1 MENKSNSLNR
11 IKRHQREKVLRFSIR
26 KYSFGAASVAVAAL
40 MFLGARVASADTVSG
55 SSSQSTAGVV
65 QPNDK
70 GDSPVGIKEPTENK
84 SEVVNKSLENKETAI
99 VENSSNTVD
108 KSQLRKVVEELNALL
123 STKLNLDD
131 SVLSSVKERVKK
143 AQVLL
148 DKADAVQKDI
158 NELKELLSTDL
169 ATLSTTVKESS
180 DVKESSEVRE
190 SNTGTE
196 AEKPVSESSSEVRA
210 SEESQTVSAKKDAL
224 KVSVDQLQA
233 AILEVPEHDTT
244 KEVLE
249 KANELLGLAQ
259 GVLQNTTV
267 SLTDV
272 EQMNKL
278 VKRMF
283 TSVKNA
289 TTRLSSGARDPRNGQ
304 RMAQGT
310 GFRADSGRVEGA
322 LNNVKEY
329 ISEPA
334 GQGSTVEG
342 NRTRTIE
349 KVFMTA
355 KYSTEGNQK
364 FITYDVFFHNDGKA
378 LGGDFV
384 GDAFWF
390 YPPRDLLYNVGSNYP
405 VGVVSDAYYERYQ
418 KKPGTTGRL
427 SDNPDHFTQVG
438 PRYMVS
444 LSAGKVQDDGSQRLW
459 GSAGGLFQFDGGPS
473 GRNRSQVQQML
484 KQLQNNPELNS
495 IIRLGNNP
503 NGSLPGPSYSHLL
516 TISKHQHFA
525 YKYHVKMRL
534 RDDVT
539 DAQAQ
544 RAGAMAVSAKAGGGT
559 TAYEAY
565 VYAATGTRLVSKP
578 DAQLNPIQG
587 LTVTKTVG
595 DTLGDPDDPANSGY
609 VRHKESKPFPASM
622 KWSWQNGVKPAS
634 TATTAGVFKYKVIA
648 RYQDGTSSEDKGSG
662 SDGTVTLNVKP
673 KTPVIDQNSVNEK
686 AGKKGQKVVVNV
698 QNGVPDN
705 STVTLYSGNKV
716 IGTGTTS
723 GQKATINVPGVL
735 PSTEIKAKTT
745 VKDTTVDSEFSAPVI
760 PTPERD
766 TQPPTVKMT
775 NPTNNREFV
784 LGSSENNSPEVEV
797 FRGATLDIPLKMHD
811 NNANGKINIK
821 HISGLPRGVNLNH
834 GNTLTTNSGS
844 ETKPA
849 TATISGR
856 VATDAHLGTNVVTL
870 KASDDATGNVDKGN
884 QSTLKFKV
892 KTYDLAFEDR
902 GTPVNDN
909 TRSDVL
915 GLKQRS
921 ADPNHY
927 LTTTDGT
934 NKGDGYFG
942 ADMKFRYLNGNEI
955 SEHVS
960 FDKIGKYDV
969 KARAYFPNS
978 KTSTKGL
985 PTNPTTGLTGDTAS
999 VAGRGFLEK
1008 TIEFNVKPNTPTL
1021 AQEQFYGTAGSRPS
1035 VTVGNLPTSDQLQ
1048 NGSNVTVELYQGT
1061 TKVASKTVTDRNST
1075 TTLFAGDF
1083 TANLREGQPVHA
1095 VVKVSGGQNATAYS
1109 VTSDNSADR
1118 NVTGRSVFA
1127 QPANKIVQIKKGNLS
1142 EEEKTAIKNAIFEA
1156 NKNGILRGKTVN
1168 DITITDAGVIRAVD
1182 KDNKVAELEVNPT
1195 TGVVTR
1201 YAHIRD
1207 DYNLTFK
1214 NNGILANRPTDKGF
1228 EWSQDGKSLIYKFDA
1243 TKGTPLPINDI
1254 LNTITANPKNP
1265 DASRQPSLTVVNG
1278 TDKVAGERKENGYK
1292 HEGGFFYHNNKPVN
1306 VLDIVRDN
1314 FAGGGTVDN
1323 SANKLVETNRS
1334 DVNDRNI
1341 VGTNL
1346 EKGTTTI
1353 PVSNGAGTVTINTP
1367 VVKAKDGSSLI
1378 VKRKLYL
1385 MPKWTDAA
1393 LLAERNTTLENNT
1406 NVINL
1411 YFVPVDPI
1419 KPEVARSNSNNL
1431 ATSSNQ
1437 ATRLAEN
1444 TSFTSLVKVTD
1455 NYDKDDATNATTNT
1469 VRSKLNMWVKTGNT
1483 KTLIVEN
1490 GVEKTDVITRLKKEV
1505 TPATYEVFA
1514 KTTDASGNKSHED
1527 NSDGASLGFFKV
1539 GYNLVAR
1546 QTINVV
1552 RGETLTQAE
1561 LNKLVQVR
1569 EGNTLQDLPQG
1580 ATVTAVLETASIRS
1594 GKEETKTVE
1603 ATVNFGENRTQ
1614 KINLTYKV
1622 LNTFPIART
1631 LYDFKNPDTARSGGS
1646 SVYYHNGGTIPD
1658 GMTWIYKAS
1667 DNVAQPGDKFT
1678 EALAKDPVGTTN
1690 YKFGGKYDYS
1700 RNTNRPTT
1708 TGNLEYTE
1716 TVTHKVFDVEA
1727 NRIRVTVSKGATL
1740 TEQNAKDAVAKVAGS
1755 EDLPTGTTYEWVNAQ
1770 GNKQTLI
1777 ANTPGV
1783 QNYRVKVTLPMSQ
1796 TGQNQPDATQKR
1808 PSKIIDVKVN
1818 VKPEA
1823 PTYDT
1828 TIKPKGSIGVP
1839 TVASTDRELTGT
1851 GRPGAKI
1858 KVTVP
1863 GVPINEV
1870 TVGNNGKWRVSLP
1883 KGLNSNQLNQTQL
1896 VPRDQVT
1903 VTQIVDG
1910 IESDATNVAVSL
1922 GETTIQPS
1930 EERGNSLFA
1939 GAKNIVVK
1947 APHDA
1952 GMVYVSYTDKATGA
1966 AREIGL
1972 KRENINSTWVSNKP
1986 TLGEV
1991 KNTTKDAFTNTI
2003 TIEMKESIAEG
2014 TAKAIANISE
2024 RNYSSAVD
2032 WKTIQVT
2039 NQAPTVTSAVAGNE
2053 KVLEFGENIDLKTLV
2068 TKADYEDDKDATRGT
2083 KVRTEIVSVNGQ
2095 NDVKDINSRK
2105 PGTYI
2110 VKYKAI
2116 DSQGKESGEIQ
2127 LTVKVREDKPTPPTA
2142 TAPSDGTVTVTPTG
2156 DADKVTVNYTDEKE
2170 QNKTVTVV
2178 KDKNGTWS
2186 SSDKPVGVTV
2196 DSSTGQLLIPA
2207 EGVKDKSQV
2216 TATATKGDSH
2226 PSEPTTVTA
2235 QAKDFTPVKPDE
2247 KVVVQDKSHLT
2258 PEEKKQVEDKVK
2270 AKNPG
2275 KTVTVGEDGT
2285 ATVTD
2290 PSTKI
2295 SHPIAGK
2302 DLVIEDFTPVKP
2314 DEKVV
2319 VQDKSHLTPEEKKQ
2333 VEDKVKAKN
2342 PGKTVTVGDDGT
2354 ATVTDLE
2361 IGISHDIVGEEMTL
2375 IAPPTVELP
2384 EFKGG
2389 VNGELPD
2396 PITLPELTIEVRWID
2411 EDGNVLKPSVKTGN
2425 EKDVEHGS
2433 IPGYEFVRT
2442 VIDENE
2448 PVITHIFR
2456 KVSGSTNPNTIPVTP
2471 VTPDTNRGS
2480 GQDAPAPTTPVP
2492 DAVTPNADQVDTKTT
2507 VDNGAKSNGSQNV
2520 LPNTGT
2526 ESNATL
2532 ASLGLLGML
2541 GGLGLALAKKKE
2553 D

>member
-40 MFLGARVASADTVSG
+40 MFLGARVVSADTVSG
-55 SSSQSTAGVV
+55 SNSQSTAGVV

-70 GDSPVGIKEPTENK
+70 GNSPVGIKEPTENK
-84 SEVVNKSLENKETAI
+84 SEVVNSSLENKETAL

-108 KSQLRKVVEELNALL
+108 KSQLRTVVEELNSLL

-131 SVLSSVKERVKK
+131 SVLSSVKERVQR
-143 AQVLL
+143 AQALL

-158 NELKELLSTDL
+158 NELKELLSADL
-169 ATLSTTVKESS
+169 ATLSNA
-180 DVKESSEVRE
+180 VKESSEVRE

-196 AEKPVSESSSEVRA
+196 AEKPASQPSSEVRA
-210 SEESQTVSAKKDAL
+210 SEENQTVSAKKDAL
-224 KVSVDQLQA
+224 KVSVDQLKA
-233 AILEVPEHDTT
+233 AISEVPEHDTT
-244 KEVLE
+244 KKVLE

-259 GVLQNTTV
+259 GVLENTTV
-267 SLTDV
+267 SLNEV
-272 EQMNKL
+272 EEMNKL

-283 TSVKNA
+283 ISVKNA
-289 TTRLSSGARDPRNGQ
+289 TTRLSSGSHDPRNGK
-304 RMAQGT
+304 RIAEGT

-484 KQLQNNPELNS
+484 KQLQNNSELNS

-578 DAQLNPIQG
+578 ATPSIPTNLTGKAGTRTQIEVDAEAGVSVVVYDRGGQELGQGKANASGKAFITPSKDIPSGKVTARAIDKAGNVSDPSNPQVATAPVPNPI
-587 LTVTKTVG
+587 TVSPFTHG
-595 DTLGDPDDPANSGY
+595 DTSVTLRPNGKTDIVYASIQGKAIKFEKQANNQYKQITNDAKITFTPKGDGSITITLPAGKQFKAGDRVVTRAENSDITSNTGT
-609 VRHKESKPFPASM
+609 R
-622 KWSWQNGVKPAS
+622 AS
-634 TATTAGVFKYKVIA
+634 TEAEVYGQLKRSDKVPVKDPSNLSPTDKERVKAAVLKANPGIEVADLTIA
-648 RYQDGTSSEDKGSG
+648 KNGDVTYNHRGEGS
-662 SDGTVTLNVKP
+662 NVKREIQLKDNVNRDNVAP
-673 KTPVIDQNSVNEK
+673 GKPTIETPLLGK
-686 AGKKGQKVVVNV
+686 AGTRTPITVQTEAGAKVELFDSKNRKIGEKVADKQGRVTIEPTANLVAGNV
-698 QNGVPDN
+698 
-705 STVTLYSGNKV
+705 TA
-716 IGTGTTS
+716 
-723 GQKATINVPGVL
+723 KATDEAGNISQ
-735 PSTEIKAKTT
+735 PSDPKQVTYPLTN
-745 VKDTTVDSEFSAPVI
+745 
-760 PTPERD
+760 
-766 TQPPTVKMT
+766 QP
-775 NPTNNREFV
+775 
-784 LGSSENNSPEVEV
+784 
-797 FRGATLDIPLKMHD
+797 I
-811 NNANGKINIK
+811 INIK
-821 HISGLPRGVNLNH
+821 
-834 GNTLTTNSGS
+834 
-844 ETKPA
+844 
-849 TATISGR
+849 
-856 VATDAHLGTNVVTL
+856 
-870 KASDDATGNVDKGN
+870 
-884 QSTLKFKV
+884 Q
-892 KTYDLAFEDR
+892 
-902 GTPVNDN
+902 
-909 TRSDVL
+909 
-915 GLKQRS
+915 
-921 ADPNHY
+921 
-927 LTTTDGT
+927 
-934 NKGDGYFG
+934 
-942 ADMKFRYLNGNEI
+942 
-955 SEHVS
+955 
-960 FDKIGKYDV
+960 
-969 KARAYFPNS
+969 
-978 KTSTKGL
+978 
-985 PTNPTTGLTGDTAS
+985 
-999 VAGRGFLEK
+999 
-1008 TIEFNVKPNTPTL
+1008 
-1021 AQEQFYGTAGSRPS
+1021 
-1035 VTVGNLPTSDQLQ
+1035 
-1048 NGSNVTVELYQGT
+1048 
-1061 TKVASKTVTDRNST
+1061 
-1075 TTLFAGDF
+1075 
-1083 TANLREGQPVHA
+1083 
-1095 VVKVSGGQNATAYS
+1095 
-1109 VTSDNSADR
+1109 
-1118 NVTGRSVFA
+1118 
-1127 QPANKIVQIKKGNLS
+1127 
-1142 EEEKTAIKNAIFEA
+1142 
-1156 NKNGILRGKTVN
+1156 
-1168 DITITDAGVIRAVD
+1168 
-1182 KDNKVAELEVNPT
+1182 
-1195 TGVVTR
+1195 
-1201 YAHIRD
+1201 
-1207 DYNLTFK
+1207 
-1214 NNGILANRPTDKGF
+1214 
-1228 EWSQDGKSLIYKFDA
+1228 
-1243 TKGTPLPINDI
+1243 
-1254 LNTITANPKNP
+1254 
-1265 DASRQPSLTVVNG
+1265 
-1278 TDKVAGERKENGYK
+1278 GERLTPEEIKQT
-1292 HEGGFFYHNNKPVN
+1292 
-1306 VLDIVRDN
+1306 VL
-1314 FAGGGTVDN
+1314 
-1323 SANKLVETNRS
+1323 LQ
-1334 DVNDRNI
+1334 
-1341 VGTNL
+1341 
-1346 EKGTTTI
+1346 
-1353 PVSNGAGTVTINTP
+1353 NGAGTTNLPSNVQVTGNF
-1367 VVKAKDGSSLI
+1367 D
-1378 VKRKLYL
+1378 
-1385 MPKWTDAA
+1385 
-1393 LLAERNTTLENNT
+1393 
-1406 NVINL
+1406 
-1411 YFVPVDPI
+1411 
-1419 KPEVARSNSNNL
+1419 
-1431 ATSSNQ
+1431 TSS
-1437 ATRLAEN
+1437 AG
-1444 TSFTSLVKVTD
+1444 
-1455 NYDKDDATNATTNT
+1455 DK
-1469 VRSKLNMWVKTGNT
+1469 
-1483 KTLIVEN
+1483 
-1490 GVEKTDVITRLKKEV
+1490 
-1505 TPATYEVFA
+1505 
-1514 KTTDASGNKSHED
+1514 KTT
-1527 NSDGASLGFFKV
+1527 V
-1539 GYNLVAR
+1539 
-1546 QTINVV
+1546 
-1552 RGETLTQAE
+1552 
-1561 LNKLVQVR
+1561 
-1569 EGNTLQDLPQG
+1569 
-1580 ATVTAVLETASIRS
+1580 TVTFPDAPAQQ
-1594 GKEETKTVE
+1594 VE
-1603 ATVNFGENRTQ
+1603 V
-1614 KINLTYKV
+1614 TYKV
-1622 LNTFPIART
+1622 LPTFPIART
-1631 LYDFKNPDTARSGGS
+1631 VYDFKGMDHGNDESGYYVNPGNLPSGM
-1646 SVYYHNGGTIPD
+1646 VWVAKRNGEQEQSASKLRE
-1658 GMTWIYKAS
+1658 MLKA
-1667 DNVAQPGDKFT
+1667 
-1678 EALAKDPVGTTN
+1678 DPVGTKT
-1690 YKFGGKYDYS
+1690 YTFSGKYNHG
-1700 RNTNRPTT
+1700 RFTNNPNDAQKLAH
-1708 TGNLEYTE
+1708 TGTFE
-1716 TVTHKVFDVEA
+1716 HKVFDVEA
-1727 NRIRVTVSKGATL
+1727 NRTRVTVSKGATL

-1823 PTYDT
+1823 PTYNT
-1828 TIKPKGSIGVP
+1828 TINPKGSIGVP

-1863 GVPINEV
+1863 GVTINEV

-1952 GMVYVSYTDKATGA
+1952 GMVYVSYTDKATGKA
-1966 AREIGL
+1966 HEIGL
-1972 KRENINSTWVSNKP
+1972 KRENINSPWVSNKP

-2095 NDVKDINSRK
+2095 NNVKDINSRK

-2156 DADKVTVNYTDEKE
+2156 DADKVIVNYTDEKNAQKTVTVVKAKNGTWSSSDKPAGVTVDPRTGALLIPEDGVRDRSQVTATATKGDSRPSDPKIVTAQQRDFVPVVPDKTPVTKVTNLTPEEREKVKAKVQNRNPGKNISISEDGTATLTDPKTNISHQISGDKLVESNDKIKPTVEIPYDNVNKQEVYVYSGETNNITIKVKDNSGKISKSYLVFAANDRRGLGTEDNSYLGGGSSNGLYLTATKIHSDTPTSENQPATITVSGNLNNQPFTGEKSITRYVFAEDPSGNTNYDHVGRTDDTGALGRVKFVWKSQTSKYDAQAPGTPVLLDNADATQIENAVKQANPTFSDKIKSVTVNGNNVIVTYKDDSTDRLDASKVFKVRDSKPTPPTATAPSDGTVTVTPTGDADKVTVNYTDEKE

-2186 SSDKPVGVTV
+2186 SSDKPAGVTV

-2275 KTVTVGEDGT
+2275 KTVTVGDDGT

-2302 DLVIEDFTPVKP
+2302 DLVNEGFGVNGIPEVTPS
-2314 DEKVV
+2314 
-2319 VQDKSHLTPEEKKQ
+2319 QPEYT
-2333 VEDKVKAKN
+2333 D
-2342 PGKTVTVGDDGT
+2342 PVGTSSTDGN
-2354 ATVTDLE
+2354 
-2361 IGISHDIVGEEMTL
+2361 GNL
-2375 IAPPTVELP
+2375 IDPPTVELP
-2384 EFKGG
+2384 EFNGG

-2396 PITLPELTIEVRWID
+2396 PVELPKVKLIITKWID
-2411 EDGNVLKPSVKTGN
+2411 EQGNELKPADAKAPAVLGEAN
-2425 EKDVEHGS
+2425 EALEAGE
-2433 IPGYEFVRT
+2433 IAGYVFVRT
-2442 VIDENE
+2442 DVNE
-2448 PVITHIFR
+2448 EGDVVTHVFR
-2456 KVSGSTNPNTIPVTP
+2456 KVTPTKPEGNGEQQGGDNTPQPTP
-2471 VTPDTNRGS
+2471 EVPTDNTERKPETEKPTVPDTK
-2480 GQDAPAPTTPVP
+2480 QAEQPT
-2492 DAVTPNADQVDTKTT
+2492 QT
-2507 VDNGAKSNGSQNV
+2507 VDAQVAPSQNQAV

-2526 ESNATL
+2526 KADRATGAL
-2532 ASLGLLGML
+2532 GALSLLGAFGLLF
-2541 GGLGLALAKKKE
+2541 AKKKKDDE
-2553 D
+2553 EETRNN

>member
-40 MFLGARVASADTVSG
+40 MFLGARVVSADTVSG

-70 GDSPVGIKEPTENK
+70 GNSPVGIKEPTENK
-84 SEVVNKSLENKETAI
+84 SEVVNNSLENKETAL

-108 KSQLRKVVEELNALL
+108 KSQLRTVVEELNSLL

-131 SVLSSVKERVKK
+131 SVLSSVKERVQR
-143 AQVLL
+143 AQALL

-169 ATLSTTVKESS
+169 ATLSNA
-180 DVKESSEVRE
+180 VKESSEVRE

-196 AEKPVSESSSEVRA
+196 AEKPASQPSSEVRA
-210 SEESQTVSAKKDAL
+210 SEENQTVSAKKDSL
-224 KVSVDQLQA
+224 KVSVDQLKA
-233 AILEVPEHDTT
+233 AISEVPEHDTT

-259 GVLQNTTV
+259 GVLENTTV
-267 SLTDV
+267 SLNEV
-272 EQMNKL
+272 EEMNKL

-283 TSVKNA
+283 ISVKNA
-289 TTRLSSGARDPRNGQ
+289 TTRLSSGARDSRNGQ
-304 RMAQGT
+304 RMRQGT
-310 GFRADSGRVEGA
+310 GERAATVSSTWTNQDNLLSYQRFRATDGNG
-322 LNNVKEY
+322 
-329 ISEPA
+329 
-334 GQGSTVEG
+334 TVRNDDRRFTE
-342 NRTRTIE
+342 N
-349 KVFMTA
+349 KVDMTA
-355 KYSTEGNQK
+355 RIETIGGVKYAV
-364 FITYDVFFHNDGKA
+364 YDIFFNNDGKSMA
-378 LGGDFV
+378 NLSRYQTYRFILQPKILDLASSGAYNPDTI
-384 GDAFWF
+384 
-390 YPPRDLLYNVGSNYP
+390 RDLSFEIYRRNNQNEGGTLSQNPEKFHRERTLNYHFINDNERTQNGFTYSYSLGVRASGDHYRDMKDIFKGNNYDPYLEKAVKLEGKYRNFSYGLGLKTEDKTAAVHMHLKTKLRSGVTEEEVRQAFTIAVAGTFGQTTHQSYVFGSGKEATENVEPTVKQSTKYP
-405 VGVVSDAYYERYQ
+405 ISGKEVTKKVDEPLGNLDRPVDAGFVTRNNNF
-418 KKPGTTGRL
+418 PADIHW
-427 SDNPDHFTQVG
+427 S
-438 PRYMVS
+438 
-444 LSAGKVQDDGSQRLW
+444 W
-459 GSAGGLFQFDGGPS
+459 PS
-473 GRNRSQVQQML
+473 G
-484 KQLQNNPELNS
+484 K
-495 IIRLGNNP
+495 
-503 NGSLPGPSYSHLL
+503 PS
-516 TISKHQHFA
+516 T
-525 YKYHVKMRL
+525 
-534 RDDVT
+534 
-539 DAQAQ
+539 
-544 RAGAMAVSAKAGGGT
+544 
-559 TAYEAY
+559 
-565 VYAATGTRLVSKP
+565 
-578 DAQLNPIQG
+578 
-587 LTVTKTVG
+587 
-595 DTLGDPDDPANSGY
+595 
-609 VRHKESKPFPASM
+609 
-622 KWSWQNGVKPAS
+622 
-634 TATTAGVFKYKVIA
+634 TTAGVFRYKVKA
-648 RYQDGTSSEDKGSG
+648 QYSDNTSNTTDA
-662 SDGTVTLNVKP
+662 TLKVVP
-673 KTPVIDQNSVNEK
+673 KQPVIDQNSVNEK
-686 AGKKGQKVVVNV
+686 AGKTGQTVTVNV
-698 QNGVPDN
+698 GNGVPKD
-705 STVTLYSGNKV
+705 SIVTLYSGNTV
-716 IGTGTTS
+716 IGTGKTNGTT
-723 GQKATINVPGVL
+723 ATITVSKAL
-735 PSTEIKAKTT
+735 PSTAITARTSVQNSNGKVES
-745 VKDTTVDSEFSAPVI
+745 DHSAPVT

-775 NPTNNREFV
+775 NPTNNRESV

-821 HISGLPRGVNLNH
+821 HISGLPKGVNLNN

-902 GTPVNDN
+902 GTPINDN

-1021 AQEQFYGTAGSRPS
+1021 AQEQFYGTASSRPS

-1061 TKVASKTVTDRNST
+1061 TKVASKTVTDRNGT
-1075 TTLFAGDF
+1075 TTLSAGDF

-1419 KPEVARSNSNNL
+1419 KPEVARSNSNTL

-1527 NSDGASLGFFKV
+1527 TSDGASLGFFKV

-1580 ATVTAVLETASIRS
+1580 ATVTAALETASIRS

-1614 KINLTYKV
+1614 KVTLTYKV
-1622 LNTFPIART
+1622 LNTFPIARK

-1716 TVTHKVFDVEA
+1716 TVVHEVFDVEA
-1727 NRIRVTVSKGATL
+1727 NRTRVTVSKGATL
-1740 TEQNAKDAVAKVAGS
+1740 TEQNSKDAVTKVTGS
-1755 EDLPTGTTYEWVNAQ
+1755 DNLPDGTTYEWVNAQ
-1770 GNKQTLI
+1770 GNKQTPT

-1796 TGQNQPDATQKR
+1796 TGANQPDATQKR

-1818 VKPEA
+1818 VKPDV
-1823 PTYDT
+1823 PTYNT
-1828 TIKPKGSIGVP
+1828 TIKANGNIKVP

-1851 GRPGAKI
+1851 GAPGAKI

-1863 GVPINEV
+1863 GVTINEV
-1870 TVGNNGKWRVSLP
+1870 TVGDNGKWRVSLP
-1883 KGLNSNQLNQTQL
+1883 KGLNSNQLNQKQL
-1896 VPRDQVT
+1896 VPQDQVT
-1903 VTQIVDG
+1903 ITQSVG
-1910 IESDATNVAVSL
+1910 GVESDPVNVAVSL

-1952 GMVYVSYTDKATGA
+1952 GMVYVSYTDKATGKA
-1966 AREIGL
+1966 HEIGL
-1972 KRENINSTWVSNKP
+1972 KRENINSPWVSNKP

-2024 RNYSSAVD
+2024 GKYSSAVD

-2039 NQAPTVTSAVAGNE
+2039 NQAPTVTSAVSGNE
-2053 KVLEFGENIDLKTLV
+2053 KIVEFGENIDLKTLV

-2095 NDVKDINSRK
+2095 NNVKDINSRK

-2156 DADKVTVNYTDEKE
+2156 DADKVIVNYTDEKNA
-2170 QNKTVTVV
+2170 QKTVTVV
-2178 KDKNGTWS
+2178 KAKNGTWS
-2186 SSDKPVGVTV
+2186 SSDKPAGVTV

-2275 KTVTVGEDGT
+2275 KTVTVGDDGT

-2302 DLVIEDFTPVKP
+2302 DLVIEDFGVNGIPEVTPI
-2314 DEKVV
+2314 
-2319 VQDKSHLTPEEKKQ
+2319 QPEYTGPISSNG
-2333 VEDKVKAKN
+2333 V
-2342 PGKTVTVGDDGT
+2342 DGN
-2354 ATVTDLE
+2354 
-2361 IGISHDIVGEEMTL
+2361 GNL
-2375 IAPPTVELP
+2375 IDPPTVELP
-2384 EFKGG
+2384 EFNGG

-2396 PITLPELTIEVRWID
+2396 PVELPKVKLIITKWID
-2411 EDGNVLKPSVKTGN
+2411 EQGNELKPADAKAPAVLGEAN
-2425 EKDVEHGS
+2425 EALEAGE
-2433 IPGYEFVRT
+2433 IAGYVFVRT
-2442 VIDENE
+2442 DVNE
-2448 PVITHIFR
+2448 EGDVVTHVFR
-2456 KVSGSTNPNTIPVTP
+2456 KVTPTKPEGNGEQQGGDNTPQPTP
-2471 VTPDTNRGS
+2471 EVPTDNTERKPETEKPTVPDTK
-2480 GQDAPAPTTPVP
+2480 QAEQPT
-2492 DAVTPNADQVDTKTT
+2492 QT
-2507 VDNGAKSNGSQNV
+2507 VDAQVAPSQNQAV

-2526 ESNATL
+2526 KADRATGAL
-2532 ASLGLLGML
+2532 GALSLLGAFGLLF
-2541 GGLGLALAKKKE
+2541 AKKKKDDE
-2553 D
+2553 EETRNN

>member
-11 IKRHQREKVLRFSIR
+11 IKRQQREKVLRFSIR

-40 MFLGARVASADTVSG
+40 MFLGARVVSADTVSG
-55 SSSQSTAGVV
+55 SNSQSTAGVV

-84 SEVVNKSLENKETAI
+84 SEVVNSSLENKETAL

-108 KSQLRKVVEELNALL
+108 KSQLRTVVEELNSLL

-131 SVLSSVKERVKK
+131 SVLSSVKERVQR
-143 AQVLL
+143 AQALL

-169 ATLSTTVKESS
+169 ATLSNA
-180 DVKESSEVRE
+180 VKESSEVRE

-196 AEKPVSESSSEVRA
+196 AEKPASQPSSEVRA
-210 SEESQTVSAKKDAL
+210 SEENQTVSAKKDSL
-224 KVSVDQLQA
+224 KVSVDQLKA
-233 AILEVPEHDTT
+233 AISEVPEHDTT
-244 KEVLE
+244 KKVLE

-259 GVLQNTTV
+259 GVLENTTV
-267 SLTDV
+267 SLNEV
-272 EQMNKL
+272 EEMNKL

-283 TSVKNA
+283 ISVKNA
-289 TTRLSSGARDPRNGQ
+289 TTRLTSGARDPRNGK
-304 RMAQGT
+304 RMDQGT
-310 GFRADSGRVEGA
+310 DFRANGELVEGA
-322 LNNVKEY
+322 LSNVKEY
-329 ISEPA
+329 ISEPS

-342 NRTRTIE
+342 NRSRTIE
-349 KVFMTA
+349 KTFMKAT
-355 KYSTEGNQK
+355 YSKEGNKK
-364 FITYDVFFHNDGKA
+364 FITYDVYFNNNGKA
-378 LGGDFV
+378 LGGNYV

-390 YPPRDLLYNVGSNYP
+390 YPPRDLLYNAGSSYP
-405 VGVVSDAYYERYQ
+405 VGVVSDAYYERYE
-418 KKPGTTGRL
+418 KKAGATGTL
-427 SDNPDHFTQVG
+427 SENPNNFTRVG
-438 PRYMVS
+438 DRYTVP
-444 LSAGKVQDDGSQRLW
+444 LGELNIRNNFQNYNSQQLW
-459 GSAGGLFQFDGGPS
+459 GPAGGIFQMSGGPT
-473 GRNRSQVQQML
+473 RDNQRQQML
-484 KQLQNNPELNS
+484 KQLQYNKDLNRIIKLNNNPD
-495 IIRLGNNP
+495 GP
-503 NGSLPGPSYSHLL
+503 YPGGSYSHLL
-516 TISKHQHFA
+516 TISKQQNFA

-534 RDDVT
+534 KDDVT

-544 RAGAMAVSAKAGGGT
+544 RAGTMAVTAKAGGGT
-559 TAYEAY
+559 TALEAY

-578 DAQLNPIQG
+578 ETPRIPTNLTGKAGTRTQIEVDAQAGVSVVVYDNGDQELGRGKANASGKAFIIPSKDIPSGKVTAKAIDKAGNVSDPSNAVSATAPVPNPI
-587 LTVTKTVG
+587 TVSPFTHG
-595 DTLGDPDDPANSGY
+595 DTSVTLRPNGKTDIVYATIRGNSIKYEKQANGNYRELSNPS
-609 VRHKESKPFPASM
+609 RMSFRA
-622 KWSWQNGVKPAS
+622 N
-634 TATTAGVFKYKVIA
+634 
-648 RYQDGTSSEDKGSG
+648 QDGTITISLPQGQQLQAGDRVVTRGENRDITSNTGTRASGEVEGYGQLKRSDKVPVKDPSNLSPTDKERVKAAVLKANPGIEVADLTIAKNGDVTYNHRGEGS
-662 SDGTVTLNVKP
+662 NVKREIQLKDNVNRDNVAP
-673 KTPVIDQNSVNEK
+673 GKPTIETPLLGK
-686 AGKKGQKVVVNV
+686 AGTRTPITVQTEAGAKVELFDSKNRKIGEKVADKQGRVTIEPTANLVAGNV
-698 QNGVPDN
+698 
-705 STVTLYSGNKV
+705 TA
-716 IGTGTTS
+716 
-723 GQKATINVPGVL
+723 KATDEAGNISQ
-735 PSTEIKAKTT
+735 PSDAKVATYPL
-745 VKDTTVDSEFSAPVI
+745 VK
-760 PTPERD
+760 
-766 TQPPTVKMT
+766 QP
-775 NPTNNREFV
+775 
-784 LGSSENNSPEVEV
+784 
-797 FRGATLDIPLKMHD
+797 I
-811 NNANGKINIK
+811 INIK
-821 HISGLPRGVNLNH
+821 
-834 GNTLTTNSGS
+834 
-844 ETKPA
+844 
-849 TATISGR
+849 
-856 VATDAHLGTNVVTL
+856 
-870 KASDDATGNVDKGN
+870 
-884 QSTLKFKV
+884 Q
-892 KTYDLAFEDR
+892 
-902 GTPVNDN
+902 
-909 TRSDVL
+909 
-915 GLKQRS
+915 
-921 ADPNHY
+921 
-927 LTTTDGT
+927 
-934 NKGDGYFG
+934 
-942 ADMKFRYLNGNEI
+942 
-955 SEHVS
+955 
-960 FDKIGKYDV
+960 
-969 KARAYFPNS
+969 
-978 KTSTKGL
+978 
-985 PTNPTTGLTGDTAS
+985 
-999 VAGRGFLEK
+999 
-1008 TIEFNVKPNTPTL
+1008 
-1021 AQEQFYGTAGSRPS
+1021 
-1035 VTVGNLPTSDQLQ
+1035 
-1048 NGSNVTVELYQGT
+1048 
-1061 TKVASKTVTDRNST
+1061 
-1075 TTLFAGDF
+1075 
-1083 TANLREGQPVHA
+1083 
-1095 VVKVSGGQNATAYS
+1095 
-1109 VTSDNSADR
+1109 
-1118 NVTGRSVFA
+1118 
-1127 QPANKIVQIKKGNLS
+1127 
-1142 EEEKTAIKNAIFEA
+1142 
-1156 NKNGILRGKTVN
+1156 
-1168 DITITDAGVIRAVD
+1168 
-1182 KDNKVAELEVNPT
+1182 
-1195 TGVVTR
+1195 
-1201 YAHIRD
+1201 
-1207 DYNLTFK
+1207 
-1214 NNGILANRPTDKGF
+1214 
-1228 EWSQDGKSLIYKFDA
+1228 
-1243 TKGTPLPINDI
+1243 
-1254 LNTITANPKNP
+1254 
-1265 DASRQPSLTVVNG
+1265 
-1278 TDKVAGERKENGYK
+1278 GERLTPEEIKQT
-1292 HEGGFFYHNNKPVN
+1292 
-1306 VLDIVRDN
+1306 VL
-1314 FAGGGTVDN
+1314 
-1323 SANKLVETNRS
+1323 LQ
-1334 DVNDRNI
+1334 
-1341 VGTNL
+1341 
-1346 EKGTTTI
+1346 
-1353 PVSNGAGTVTINTP
+1353 NGAGTTNLPSNVQVTGNF
-1367 VVKAKDGSSLI
+1367 D
-1378 VKRKLYL
+1378 
-1385 MPKWTDAA
+1385 
-1393 LLAERNTTLENNT
+1393 
-1406 NVINL
+1406 
-1411 YFVPVDPI
+1411 
-1419 KPEVARSNSNNL
+1419 
-1431 ATSSNQ
+1431 TSS
-1437 ATRLAEN
+1437 AG
-1444 TSFTSLVKVTD
+1444 
-1455 NYDKDDATNATTNT
+1455 DK
-1469 VRSKLNMWVKTGNT
+1469 
-1483 KTLIVEN
+1483 
-1490 GVEKTDVITRLKKEV
+1490 
-1505 TPATYEVFA
+1505 
-1514 KTTDASGNKSHED
+1514 KTT
-1527 NSDGASLGFFKV
+1527 V
-1539 GYNLVAR
+1539 
-1546 QTINVV
+1546 
-1552 RGETLTQAE
+1552 
-1561 LNKLVQVR
+1561 
-1569 EGNTLQDLPQG
+1569 
-1580 ATVTAVLETASIRS
+1580 TVTFPDAPAQQ
-1594 GKEETKTVE
+1594 VE
-1603 ATVNFGENRTQ
+1603 V
-1614 KINLTYKV
+1614 TYKV
-1622 LNTFPIART
+1622 LPTFPIART
-1631 LYDFKNPDTARSGGS
+1631 VYDFKGMDHGNSESG
-1646 SVYYHNGGTIPD
+1646 YYVNTGNLPSGMVWVAKRNGEQEQSASKLRE
-1658 GMTWIYKAS
+1658 MLKA
-1667 DNVAQPGDKFT
+1667 
-1678 EALAKDPVGTTN
+1678 DPVGTKT
-1690 YKFGGKYDYS
+1690 YTFSGKYNHG
-1700 RNTNRPTT
+1700 RFTNNPNDAQKLAH
-1708 TGNLEYTE
+1708 TGTFE
-1716 TVTHKVFDVEA
+1716 HKVFDVEA
-1727 NRIRVTVSKGATL
+1727 NRTRVTVSKGATL

-1808 PSKIIDVKVN
+1808 PYKIIDVKVN

-1823 PTYDT
+1823 PTYNT
-1828 TIKPKGSIGVP
+1828 TINPKGSIGVP

-1863 GVPINEV
+1863 GVTINEV
-1870 TVGNNGKWRVSLP
+1870 TVGNNGKWTVTLP

-1952 GMVYVSYTDKATGA
+1952 GMVYVSYTDKATGKA
-1966 AREIGL
+1966 HEIGL
-1972 KRENINSTWVSNKP
+1972 KRENINSPWVSNKP

-2024 RNYSSAVD
+2024 GKYSSAVD

-2095 NDVKDINSRK
+2095 NNVKDINSRK

-2156 DADKVTVNYTDEKE
+2156 DADKVIVNYTDEKNAQKTVTVVKAKNGTWSSSDKPAGVTVDPRTGALLIPEDGVRDRSQVTATATKGDSRPSDPKIVTAQQRDFVPVVPDKTPVTKVTNLTPEEREKVKAKVQNRNPGKNISISEDGTATLTDPKTNISHQISGDKLVESNDKIKPTVEIPYDNVNKQEVYVYSGETNNITIKVKDNSGKISKSYLVFAANDRRGLGTEDNSYLGGGSSNGLYLTATKIHSDTPTSENQPATITVSGNLNNQPFTGEKSITRYVFAEDPSGNTNYDHVGRTDDTGALGRVKFVWKSQTSKYDAQAPGTPLLLDNADATQIENAVKQANPTFSDKIKSVTVNGNNVIVTYKDDSTDRLDASKVFKVRDSNPTPPTATAPSDGTVTVTPTGDADKVTVNYTDEKE

-2186 SSDKPVGVTV
+2186 SSDKPAGVTV

-2235 QAKDFTPVKPDE
+2235 QAK
-2247 KVVVQDKSHLT
+2247 
-2258 PEEKKQVEDKVK
+2258 
-2270 AKNPG
+2270 
-2275 KTVTVGEDGT
+2275 
-2285 ATVTD
+2285 
-2290 PSTKI
+2290 
-2295 SHPIAGK
+2295 
-2302 DLVIEDFTPVKP
+2302 DFTPVKP

>member
-40 MFLGARVASADTVSG
+40 MFLGARVVSADTVSG
-55 SSSQSTAGVV
+55 SNSQSTAGVV

-84 SEVVNKSLENKETAI
+84 SEVVNSSLENKETAL

-108 KSQLRKVVEELNALL
+108 KSQLRTVVEELNSLL

-131 SVLSSVKERVKK
+131 SVLSSVKERVQR
-143 AQVLL
+143 AQALL

-158 NELKELLSTDL
+158 NELKELLSADL
-169 ATLSTTVKESS
+169 ATLSNA
-180 DVKESSEVRE
+180 VKESSEVRE

-196 AEKPVSESSSEVRA
+196 AEKPAIQPSSEVRA

-224 KVSVDQLQA
+224 KVSVDQLKA
-233 AILEVPEHDTT
+233 AISEVPEHDTT
-244 KEVLE
+244 KGVLE
-249 KANELLGLAQ
+249 KANELLGVAQ
-259 GVLQNTTV
+259 VVLENTTV
-267 SLTDV
+267 SLNDV
-272 EQMNKL
+272 EEMTKR

-283 TSVKNA
+283 ISVKNA
-289 TTRLSSGARDPRNGQ
+289 TTRLTSGTHDPRNGKS
-304 RMAQGT
+304 MDQGT
-310 GFRADSGRVEGA
+310 GFRANGELVEGA
-322 LNNVKEY
+322 LSNVKEY

-334 GQGSTVEG
+334 GHGSTVEG

-349 KVFMTA
+349 KTFMKAT
-355 KYSTEGNQK
+355 YSKEGNKK
-364 FITYDVFFHNDGKA
+364 FITYDVYFNNNGKS
-378 LGGDFV
+378 LGGNFV

-390 YPPRDLLYNVGSNYP
+390 YPPRDLLYDAGRNYP
-405 VGVVSDAYYERYQ
+405 VGVVSDAYYERY
-418 KKPGTTGRL
+418 KKKEGATGTL
-427 SDNPDHFTQVG
+427 SENPDNFTREG
-438 PRYMVS
+438 NRYTVPLES
-444 LSAGKVQDDGSQRLW
+444 LARNSYQDSGSQGLW
-459 GSAGGLFQFDGGPS
+459 GAAGGLFQMSGGPTS
-473 GRNRSQVQQML
+473 RNSSQLQQML
-484 KQLQNNPELNS
+484 KNLKDNPELNR
-495 IIRLGNNP
+495 IVRQNN
-503 NGSLPGPSYSHLL
+503 GQLPTASYSHLL
-516 TISKHQHFA
+516 TISKQQNFA

-534 RDDVT
+534 KDDVT

-544 RAGAMAVSAKAGGGT
+544 RAGTMAVTAKAGGGT
-559 TAYEAY
+559 TALEAY

-578 DAQLNPIQG
+578 ETPRIPTNLTGKAGTRTQIEVDAQAGVSVVVYDNGDQELGRGKANASGKAFIIPSKDIPSGKVTAKAIDKAGNVSDPSNAVSATAPVPNPI
-587 LTVTKTVG
+587 TVSPFTHG
-595 DTLGDPDDPANSGY
+595 DTSVTLRPNGKTDIVYATIRGNSIKYEKQANGNYRELSNPS
-609 VRHKESKPFPASM
+609 RMSFRA
-622 KWSWQNGVKPAS
+622 N
-634 TATTAGVFKYKVIA
+634 
-648 RYQDGTSSEDKGSG
+648 QDGTITISLPQGQQLQAGDRVVTRGENRDITSNTGTRASGEVEGYGQLKRSDKVPVKDPSNLSPTDKERVKAAVLKANPGIEVADLTIAKNGDVTYNHRGEGS
-662 SDGTVTLNVKP
+662 NVKREIQLKDNVNRDNVAP
-673 KTPVIDQNSVNEK
+673 GKPTIETPLLGK
-686 AGKKGQKVVVNV
+686 AGTRTPITVQTEAGAKVELFDSKNRKIGEKVADKQGRVTIEPTANLVAGNV
-698 QNGVPDN
+698 
-705 STVTLYSGNKV
+705 TA
-716 IGTGTTS
+716 
-723 GQKATINVPGVL
+723 KATDEAGNISQ
-735 PSTEIKAKTT
+735 PSDAKVATYPL
-745 VKDTTVDSEFSAPVI
+745 VK
-760 PTPERD
+760 
-766 TQPPTVKMT
+766 QP
-775 NPTNNREFV
+775 
-784 LGSSENNSPEVEV
+784 
-797 FRGATLDIPLKMHD
+797 I
-811 NNANGKINIK
+811 INIK
-821 HISGLPRGVNLNH
+821 
-834 GNTLTTNSGS
+834 
-844 ETKPA
+844 
-849 TATISGR
+849 
-856 VATDAHLGTNVVTL
+856 
-870 KASDDATGNVDKGN
+870 
-884 QSTLKFKV
+884 Q
-892 KTYDLAFEDR
+892 
-902 GTPVNDN
+902 
-909 TRSDVL
+909 
-915 GLKQRS
+915 
-921 ADPNHY
+921 
-927 LTTTDGT
+927 
-934 NKGDGYFG
+934 
-942 ADMKFRYLNGNEI
+942 
-955 SEHVS
+955 
-960 FDKIGKYDV
+960 
-969 KARAYFPNS
+969 
-978 KTSTKGL
+978 
-985 PTNPTTGLTGDTAS
+985 
-999 VAGRGFLEK
+999 
-1008 TIEFNVKPNTPTL
+1008 
-1021 AQEQFYGTAGSRPS
+1021 
-1035 VTVGNLPTSDQLQ
+1035 
-1048 NGSNVTVELYQGT
+1048 
-1061 TKVASKTVTDRNST
+1061 
-1075 TTLFAGDF
+1075 
-1083 TANLREGQPVHA
+1083 
-1095 VVKVSGGQNATAYS
+1095 
-1109 VTSDNSADR
+1109 
-1118 NVTGRSVFA
+1118 
-1127 QPANKIVQIKKGNLS
+1127 
-1142 EEEKTAIKNAIFEA
+1142 
-1156 NKNGILRGKTVN
+1156 
-1168 DITITDAGVIRAVD
+1168 
-1182 KDNKVAELEVNPT
+1182 
-1195 TGVVTR
+1195 
-1201 YAHIRD
+1201 
-1207 DYNLTFK
+1207 
-1214 NNGILANRPTDKGF
+1214 
-1228 EWSQDGKSLIYKFDA
+1228 
-1243 TKGTPLPINDI
+1243 
-1254 LNTITANPKNP
+1254 
-1265 DASRQPSLTVVNG
+1265 
-1278 TDKVAGERKENGYK
+1278 GERLTPEEIKQT
-1292 HEGGFFYHNNKPVN
+1292 
-1306 VLDIVRDN
+1306 VL
-1314 FAGGGTVDN
+1314 
-1323 SANKLVETNRS
+1323 LQ
-1334 DVNDRNI
+1334 
-1341 VGTNL
+1341 
-1346 EKGTTTI
+1346 
-1353 PVSNGAGTVTINTP
+1353 NGAGTTNLPSNVQVTGNF
-1367 VVKAKDGSSLI
+1367 D
-1378 VKRKLYL
+1378 
-1385 MPKWTDAA
+1385 
-1393 LLAERNTTLENNT
+1393 
-1406 NVINL
+1406 
-1411 YFVPVDPI
+1411 
-1419 KPEVARSNSNNL
+1419 
-1431 ATSSNQ
+1431 TSS
-1437 ATRLAEN
+1437 AG
-1444 TSFTSLVKVTD
+1444 
-1455 NYDKDDATNATTNT
+1455 DK
-1469 VRSKLNMWVKTGNT
+1469 
-1483 KTLIVEN
+1483 
-1490 GVEKTDVITRLKKEV
+1490 
-1505 TPATYEVFA
+1505 
-1514 KTTDASGNKSHED
+1514 KTT
-1527 NSDGASLGFFKV
+1527 V
-1539 GYNLVAR
+1539 
-1546 QTINVV
+1546 
-1552 RGETLTQAE
+1552 
-1561 LNKLVQVR
+1561 
-1569 EGNTLQDLPQG
+1569 
-1580 ATVTAVLETASIRS
+1580 TVTFPDAPAQQ
-1594 GKEETKTVE
+1594 VE
-1603 ATVNFGENRTQ
+1603 V
-1614 KINLTYKV
+1614 TYKV
-1622 LNTFPIART
+1622 LPTFPIART
-1631 LYDFKNPDTARSGGS
+1631 VYDFKGMDHGNSESG
-1646 SVYYHNGGTIPD
+1646 YYVNTGNLPSGMVWVAKRNGEQEQSASKLRE
-1658 GMTWIYKAS
+1658 MLKA
-1667 DNVAQPGDKFT
+1667 
-1678 EALAKDPVGTTN
+1678 DPVGTKT
-1690 YKFGGKYDYS
+1690 YTFSGKYNHG
-1700 RNTNRPTT
+1700 RFTNNPNDAQKLAH
-1708 TGNLEYTE
+1708 TGTFE
-1716 TVTHKVFDVEA
+1716 HKVFDVEA
-1727 NRIRVTVSKGATL
+1727 NRTRVTVSKGATL

-1808 PSKIIDVKVN
+1808 PYKIIDVKVN

-1823 PTYDT
+1823 PTYNT
-1828 TIKPKGSIGVP
+1828 TINPKGSIGVP

-1863 GVPINEV
+1863 GVTINEV
-1870 TVGNNGKWRVSLP
+1870 TVGNNGKWTVTLP

-1952 GMVYVSYTDKATGA
+1952 GMVYVSYTDKATGKA
-1966 AREIGL
+1966 HEIGL
-1972 KRENINSTWVSNKP
+1972 KRENINSPWVSNKP

-2039 NQAPTVTSAVAGNE
+2039 NQAPTITSAVAGNE

-2095 NDVKDINSRK
+2095 NNVKDINSRK

-2127 LTVKVREDKPTPPTA
+2127 LTVKVREDKPTPPTATAPSDGTVTVTPTGDADKVIVNYTDEKNAQKTVTVVKAKNGTWSSSDKPAGVTVDPRTGALLIPEDGVRDRSQVTATATKGDSRPSDPKIVTAQQRDFVPVVPDKTPVTKVTNLTPEEREKVKAKVQNRNPGKNISISTDGTATLTDPKTNISHQISGDKLVESNDKIKPTVEIPYDNPARQEIYVYSGETNNITIKVKDNSGKISKSYLVFAANDRRGLGAEDNSYLGGGSSNGLYLTATKIHSDTPTSENQPATITVSGNLNNQPFTGEKSITRYVFAEDPSGNTNYDHVGRTDDTGALGRVKFVWKSQTSKYDAQAPGTPVLLDNADATQIENAVKQANPTFSDKIKSVTVNGNNVIVTYKDDSTDRLDASKVFKVRDSKPTPPTA

-2207 EGVKDKSQV
+2207 EGVKDKSQI
-2216 TATATKGDSH
+2216 TATSTKGDSH

-2235 QAKDFTPVKPDE
+2235 QAK
-2247 KVVVQDKSHLT
+2247 
-2258 PEEKKQVEDKVK
+2258 
-2270 AKNPG
+2270 
-2275 KTVTVGEDGT
+2275 
-2285 ATVTD
+2285 
-2290 PSTKI
+2290 
-2295 SHPIAGK
+2295 
-2302 DLVIEDFTPVKP
+2302 DFTPVKP

>member
-40 MFLGARVASADTVSG
+40 MFLGARVVSADTVSG
-55 SSSQSTAGVV
+55 SNSQSTAGVV

-84 SEVVNKSLENKETAI
+84 SEVVNSSLENKETAL

-108 KSQLRKVVEELNALL
+108 KAKLRKVVEELNALL
-123 STKLNLDD
+123 STKLNLND
-131 SVLSSVKERVKK
+131 SVLSSVKERVQR
-143 AQVLL
+143 AQALL

-169 ATLSTTVKESS
+169 VTLSNA
-180 DVKESSEVRE
+180 VKESSEVRE

-196 AEKPVSESSSEVRA
+196 AEKPASQPSSEVRA

-224 KVSVDQLQA
+224 KVSVDQLKA
-233 AILEVPEHDTT
+233 AISEVPEHDTT
-244 KEVLE
+244 KGVLE
-249 KANELLGLAQ
+249 KANELLGVAQ
-259 GVLQNTTV
+259 VVLENTTV

-283 TSVKNA
+283 ISVKNA
-289 TTRLSSGARDPRNGQ
+289 TTRLSSGSHDPRNGQ
-304 RMAQGT
+304 RMAEGT
-310 GFRADSGRVEGA
+310 GFRANGELVEGA
-322 LNNVKEY
+322 LSNVKEY

-334 GQGSTVEG
+334 GHGSTVEG

-349 KVFMTA
+349 KTFMKAT
-355 KYSTEGNQK
+355 YSKEGNKK
-364 FITYDVFFHNDGKA
+364 FITYDVYFNNNGKS
-378 LGGDFV
+378 LGGDYV

-390 YPPRDLLYNVGSNYP
+390 YPPRDLLYNAGSSYP
-405 VGVVSDAYYERYQ
+405 VGVVSDAYYERYE
-418 KKPGTTGRL
+418 KKAGATGTL
-427 SDNPDHFTQVG
+427 SENPNNFTRVG
-438 PRYMVS
+438 DRYTVP
-444 LSAGKVQDDGSQRLW
+444 LGELNIRNNFQNYNSQQLW
-459 GSAGGLFQFDGGPS
+459 GPAGGIFQMSGGPT
-473 GRNRSQVQQML
+473 RDNQRQQML
-484 KQLQNNPELNS
+484 KQLQYNKDLNRIIKLNNNPD
-495 IIRLGNNP
+495 GP
-503 NGSLPGPSYSHLL
+503 YPGGSYSHLL
-516 TISKHQHFA
+516 TISKQQNFA

-534 RDDVT
+534 KDDVT

-544 RAGAMAVSAKAGGGT
+544 RAGTMAVTAKAGGGT
-559 TAYEAY
+559 TALEAY

-578 DAQLNPIQG
+578 ETPRIPTNLTGKAGTRTQIEVDAEAGVSVVVYDHGGKELGRGEANTSGKAFIKPTKDIPSGKVTAKAIDKAGNVSDPSNPQVATAPVPNPI
-587 LTVTKTVG
+587 TVSPFTHG
-595 DTLGDPDDPANSGY
+595 DTSVTLRPNGKTDIVYASIQGKEIKFEKQANNQYKQITNDAKITFTTKGDGSITITLPAGKQFKAGDRVVTRAENSDITSNTGT
-609 VRHKESKPFPASM
+609 R
-622 KWSWQNGVKPAS
+622 AS
-634 TATTAGVFKYKVIA
+634 TEAEVYGQLKRSDKVPVKDPSNLSPTDKERVKAAVLKANPGIEVADLTIA
-648 RYQDGTSSEDKGSG
+648 KNGDVTYNHRGEGSHVKREIQLKDNVNQD
-662 SDGTVTLNVKP
+662 NVAPGKP
-673 KTPVIDQNSVNEK
+673 TIETPLVGK
-686 AGKKGQKVVVNV
+686 AGTRTLITVQTEAGAKVELFDAKNHKIGEKVADNQGRVTIEPTANLVAGNV
-698 QNGVPDN
+698 
-705 STVTLYSGNKV
+705 TA
-716 IGTGTTS
+716 
-723 GQKATINVPGVL
+723 KATDEAGNISQ
-735 PSTEIKAKTT
+735 PSDAKVATYPL
-745 VKDTTVDSEFSAPVI
+745 VK
-760 PTPERD
+760 
-766 TQPPTVKMT
+766 QP
-775 NPTNNREFV
+775 
-784 LGSSENNSPEVEV
+784 
-797 FRGATLDIPLKMHD
+797 I
-811 NNANGKINIK
+811 INIK
-821 HISGLPRGVNLNH
+821 
-834 GNTLTTNSGS
+834 
-844 ETKPA
+844 
-849 TATISGR
+849 
-856 VATDAHLGTNVVTL
+856 
-870 KASDDATGNVDKGN
+870 
-884 QSTLKFKV
+884 Q
-892 KTYDLAFEDR
+892 
-902 GTPVNDN
+902 
-909 TRSDVL
+909 
-915 GLKQRS
+915 
-921 ADPNHY
+921 
-927 LTTTDGT
+927 
-934 NKGDGYFG
+934 
-942 ADMKFRYLNGNEI
+942 
-955 SEHVS
+955 
-960 FDKIGKYDV
+960 
-969 KARAYFPNS
+969 
-978 KTSTKGL
+978 
-985 PTNPTTGLTGDTAS
+985 
-999 VAGRGFLEK
+999 
-1008 TIEFNVKPNTPTL
+1008 
-1021 AQEQFYGTAGSRPS
+1021 
-1035 VTVGNLPTSDQLQ
+1035 
-1048 NGSNVTVELYQGT
+1048 
-1061 TKVASKTVTDRNST
+1061 
-1075 TTLFAGDF
+1075 
-1083 TANLREGQPVHA
+1083 
-1095 VVKVSGGQNATAYS
+1095 
-1109 VTSDNSADR
+1109 
-1118 NVTGRSVFA
+1118 
-1127 QPANKIVQIKKGNLS
+1127 
-1142 EEEKTAIKNAIFEA
+1142 
-1156 NKNGILRGKTVN
+1156 
-1168 DITITDAGVIRAVD
+1168 
-1182 KDNKVAELEVNPT
+1182 
-1195 TGVVTR
+1195 
-1201 YAHIRD
+1201 
-1207 DYNLTFK
+1207 
-1214 NNGILANRPTDKGF
+1214 
-1228 EWSQDGKSLIYKFDA
+1228 
-1243 TKGTPLPINDI
+1243 
-1254 LNTITANPKNP
+1254 
-1265 DASRQPSLTVVNG
+1265 
-1278 TDKVAGERKENGYK
+1278 GERLTPEEIKQT
-1292 HEGGFFYHNNKPVN
+1292 
-1306 VLDIVRDN
+1306 VL
-1314 FAGGGTVDN
+1314 
-1323 SANKLVETNRS
+1323 LQ
-1334 DVNDRNI
+1334 
-1341 VGTNL
+1341 
-1346 EKGTTTI
+1346 
-1353 PVSNGAGTVTINTP
+1353 NGAGTTNLPSNVQVTGNF
-1367 VVKAKDGSSLI
+1367 D
-1378 VKRKLYL
+1378 
-1385 MPKWTDAA
+1385 
-1393 LLAERNTTLENNT
+1393 
-1406 NVINL
+1406 
-1411 YFVPVDPI
+1411 
-1419 KPEVARSNSNNL
+1419 
-1431 ATSSNQ
+1431 TSS
-1437 ATRLAEN
+1437 AG
-1444 TSFTSLVKVTD
+1444 
-1455 NYDKDDATNATTNT
+1455 DK
-1469 VRSKLNMWVKTGNT
+1469 
-1483 KTLIVEN
+1483 
-1490 GVEKTDVITRLKKEV
+1490 
-1505 TPATYEVFA
+1505 
-1514 KTTDASGNKSHED
+1514 KTT
-1527 NSDGASLGFFKV
+1527 V
-1539 GYNLVAR
+1539 
-1546 QTINVV
+1546 
-1552 RGETLTQAE
+1552 
-1561 LNKLVQVR
+1561 
-1569 EGNTLQDLPQG
+1569 
-1580 ATVTAVLETASIRS
+1580 TVTFPDAPAQQ
-1594 GKEETKTVE
+1594 VE
-1603 ATVNFGENRTQ
+1603 V
-1614 KINLTYKV
+1614 TYKV
-1622 LNTFPIART
+1622 LPTFPIART
-1631 LYDFKNPDTARSGGS
+1631 VYDFKGMDHGNDESGYYVNPGNLPSGMVWVAKRNDEQEQS
-1646 SVYYHNGGTIPD
+1646 ASKLRE
-1658 GMTWIYKAS
+1658 MLKA
-1667 DNVAQPGDKFT
+1667 
-1678 EALAKDPVGTTN
+1678 DPVGTKT
-1690 YKFGGKYDYS
+1690 YTFSGKYNHG
-1700 RNTNRPTT
+1700 RFTNNPNDAQKLAH
-1708 TGNLEYTE
+1708 TGTFE
-1716 TVTHKVFDVEA
+1716 HKVFDVEA
-1727 NRIRVTVSKGATL
+1727 NRTRVTVSKGATL

-1770 GNKQTLI
+1770 GNTQTLT

-1783 QNYRVKVTLPMSQ
+1783 QNYRVKVTLPISQ

-2302 DLVIEDFTPVKP
+2302 DLVNEGFGVNGIPEVTPS
-2314 DEKVV
+2314 
-2319 VQDKSHLTPEEKKQ
+2319 QPEYT
-2333 VEDKVKAKN
+2333 D
-2342 PGKTVTVGDDGT
+2342 PVGTSSTDGN
-2354 ATVTDLE
+2354 
-2361 IGISHDIVGEEMTL
+2361 GNL
-2375 IAPPTVELP
+2375 IDPPTVELP
-2384 EFKGG
+2384 EFNGG

-2396 PITLPELTIEVRWID
+2396 PVEIPKVKLIITKWID
-2411 EDGNVLKPSVKTGN
+2411 EQGNELKPADAKAPAVLGEAN
-2425 EKDVEHGS
+2425 EAFEHGE
-2433 IPGYEFVRT
+2433 IEGYVFVRT
-2442 VIDENE
+2442 DVNE
-2448 PVITHIFR
+2448 EGDVVTHVFR
-2456 KVSGSTNPNTIPVTP
+2456 KVTPTKPEGNGEQQGGDNTPQPTP
-2471 VTPDTNRGS
+2471 EVPTDNTERKPETEKPTVPDTKQAEQS
-2480 GQDAPAPTTPVP
+2480 TQ
-2492 DAVTPNADQVDTKTT
+2492 T
-2507 VDNGAKSNGSQNV
+2507 VDAQVAPSQNQAV

-2526 ESNATL
+2526 KADRATGAL
-2532 ASLGLLGML
+2532 GALSLLGAFGLLF
-2541 GGLGLALAKKKE
+2541 AKKKKDDE
-2553 D
+2553 EETRNN

>member
-40 MFLGARVASADTVSG
+40 MFLGARVVSADTVSG
-55 SSSQSTAGVV
+55 SNSQSTAGVV

-70 GDSPVGIKEPTENK
+70 GNSPVGIKEPTENK
-84 SEVVNKSLENKETAI
+84 SEVVNNALENKETAL

-108 KSQLRKVVEELNALL
+108 KSQLRTVVEELNSLL

-131 SVLSSVKERVKK
+131 SVLSSVKERVQR
-143 AQVLL
+143 AQALL

-158 NELKELLSTDL
+158 NELKELLSADL
-169 ATLSTTVKESS
+169 ATLSNA
-180 DVKESSEVRE
+180 VKESSEVRE

-196 AEKPVSESSSEVRA
+196 AEKPASQSSSEVRA
-210 SEESQTVSAKKDAL
+210 SEENQTVSAKKDSL
-224 KVSVDQLQA
+224 KVSVDQLKA
-233 AILEVPEHDTT
+233 AISEVPEHDTT

-249 KANELLGLAQ
+249 KANEVMVLAQ

-283 TSVKNA
+283 ISVKNA
-289 TTRLSSGARDPRNGQ
+289 TTRLSSGSHDPRNGR
-304 RMAQGT
+304 RMAEGT
-310 GFRADSGRVEGA
+310 GFRANGELVEGA
-322 LNNVKEY
+322 LSNVKEY

-334 GQGSTVEG
+334 GHGSTVEG

-349 KVFMTA
+349 KTFMKAT
-355 KYSTEGNQK
+355 YSKEGNKK
-364 FITYDVFFHNDGKA
+364 FITYDVYFNNNGKS
-378 LGGDFV
+378 LGGNFV

-390 YPPRDLLYNVGSNYP
+390 YPPRDLLYDAGRNYP
-405 VGVVSDAYYERYQ
+405 VGVVSDAYYERY
-418 KKPGTTGRL
+418 KKKEGATGTL
-427 SDNPDHFTQVG
+427 SENPDNFTREG
-438 PRYMVS
+438 NRYTVPLES
-444 LSAGKVQDDGSQRLW
+444 LARNSYQDSGSQGLW
-459 GSAGGLFQFDGGPS
+459 GAAGGLFQMSGGPTS
-473 GRNRSQVQQML
+473 GNSSQLQQML
-484 KQLQNNPELNS
+484 KNLKDNPELNR
-495 IIRLGNNP
+495 IVRQNN
-503 NGSLPGPSYSHLL
+503 GQLPTASYSHLL
-516 TISKHQHFA
+516 TISKQQNFA

-534 RDDVT
+534 KDDVT

-544 RAGAMAVSAKAGGGT
+544 RAGTMAVTAKAGGGT
-559 TAYEAY
+559 TALEAY

-578 DAQLNPIQG
+578 ATPRIPTNLTGKAGTRTQIEVDAEAGVSVVVYDHGGKELGRGEANASGKAFITPSKDIPSGNVTAKARDKAGNVSDPSNPQVATAPVPNPI
-587 LTVTKTVG
+587 TVSPFTHG
-595 DTLGDPDDPANSGY
+595 DTSVTLRPNGKTDIVYASIQGKAIKFEKQANNQYKQITNDAKITFTPKGDGSITITLPAGKQFKAGDRVVTRAENSDITSNTGTRASGETEGYGQLKRSDKVPVKDPSNLSPTDKERVKAAVLKANPGIE
-609 VRHKESKPFPASM
+609 VADLTIA
-622 KWSWQNGVKPAS
+622 QNGDVTYNHRGEGSNGKREMRLRDNVNRDNVAPGKP
-634 TATTAGVFKYKVIA
+634 TIE
-648 RYQDGTSSEDKGSG
+648 TSLLG
-662 SDGTVTLNVKP
+662 
-673 KTPVIDQNSVNEK
+673 K
-686 AGKKGQKVVVNV
+686 AGTRTPITVQTEAGAKVELFDAKNHKIGEKVADNQGRVTIEPTANLVAGNV
-698 QNGVPDN
+698 
-705 STVTLYSGNKV
+705 TA
-716 IGTGTTS
+716 
-723 GQKATINVPGVL
+723 KATDEAGNISQ
-735 PSTEIKAKTT
+735 PSDAKVATYPL
-745 VKDTTVDSEFSAPVI
+745 VK
-760 PTPERD
+760 
-766 TQPPTVKMT
+766 QP
-775 NPTNNREFV
+775 
-784 LGSSENNSPEVEV
+784 
-797 FRGATLDIPLKMHD
+797 I
-811 NNANGKINIK
+811 INIK
-821 HISGLPRGVNLNH
+821 
-834 GNTLTTNSGS
+834 
-844 ETKPA
+844 
-849 TATISGR
+849 
-856 VATDAHLGTNVVTL
+856 
-870 KASDDATGNVDKGN
+870 
-884 QSTLKFKV
+884 Q
-892 KTYDLAFEDR
+892 
-902 GTPVNDN
+902 
-909 TRSDVL
+909 
-915 GLKQRS
+915 
-921 ADPNHY
+921 
-927 LTTTDGT
+927 
-934 NKGDGYFG
+934 
-942 ADMKFRYLNGNEI
+942 
-955 SEHVS
+955 
-960 FDKIGKYDV
+960 
-969 KARAYFPNS
+969 
-978 KTSTKGL
+978 
-985 PTNPTTGLTGDTAS
+985 
-999 VAGRGFLEK
+999 
-1008 TIEFNVKPNTPTL
+1008 
-1021 AQEQFYGTAGSRPS
+1021 
-1035 VTVGNLPTSDQLQ
+1035 
-1048 NGSNVTVELYQGT
+1048 
-1061 TKVASKTVTDRNST
+1061 
-1075 TTLFAGDF
+1075 
-1083 TANLREGQPVHA
+1083 
-1095 VVKVSGGQNATAYS
+1095 
-1109 VTSDNSADR
+1109 
-1118 NVTGRSVFA
+1118 
-1127 QPANKIVQIKKGNLS
+1127 
-1142 EEEKTAIKNAIFEA
+1142 
-1156 NKNGILRGKTVN
+1156 
-1168 DITITDAGVIRAVD
+1168 
-1182 KDNKVAELEVNPT
+1182 
-1195 TGVVTR
+1195 
-1201 YAHIRD
+1201 
-1207 DYNLTFK
+1207 
-1214 NNGILANRPTDKGF
+1214 
-1228 EWSQDGKSLIYKFDA
+1228 
-1243 TKGTPLPINDI
+1243 
-1254 LNTITANPKNP
+1254 
-1265 DASRQPSLTVVNG
+1265 
-1278 TDKVAGERKENGYK
+1278 GERLTPEEIKQT
-1292 HEGGFFYHNNKPVN
+1292 
-1306 VLDIVRDN
+1306 VL
-1314 FAGGGTVDN
+1314 
-1323 SANKLVETNRS
+1323 LQ
-1334 DVNDRNI
+1334 
-1341 VGTNL
+1341 
-1346 EKGTTTI
+1346 
-1353 PVSNGAGTVTINTP
+1353 NGAGTTNLPSNVQVTGNF
-1367 VVKAKDGSSLI
+1367 D
-1378 VKRKLYL
+1378 
-1385 MPKWTDAA
+1385 
-1393 LLAERNTTLENNT
+1393 
-1406 NVINL
+1406 
-1411 YFVPVDPI
+1411 
-1419 KPEVARSNSNNL
+1419 
-1431 ATSSNQ
+1431 TSS
-1437 ATRLAEN
+1437 
-1444 TSFTSLVKVTD
+1444 VG
-1455 NYDKDDATNATTNT
+1455 DKRTTVT
-1469 VRSKLNMWVKTGNT
+1469 VRFPDAPEQQ
-1483 KTLIVEN
+1483 VE
-1490 GVEKTDVITRLKKEV
+1490 V
-1505 TPATYEVFA
+1505 
-1514 KTTDASGNKSHED
+1514 
-1527 NSDGASLGFFKV
+1527 
-1539 GYNLVAR
+1539 
-1546 QTINVV
+1546 
-1552 RGETLTQAE
+1552 
-1561 LNKLVQVR
+1561 
-1569 EGNTLQDLPQG
+1569 
-1580 ATVTAVLETASIRS
+1580 
-1594 GKEETKTVE
+1594 
-1603 ATVNFGENRTQ
+1603 
-1614 KINLTYKV
+1614 TYKV
-1622 LNTFPIART
+1622 LPTFPIART
-1631 LYDFKNPDTARSGGS
+1631 VYDFKGMDHGNDESGYYVNPRNLPSGM
-1646 SVYYHNGGTIPD
+1646 VWVAKRNGEQEQSASKLRE
-1658 GMTWIYKAS
+1658 MLKA
-1667 DNVAQPGDKFT
+1667 
-1678 EALAKDPVGTTN
+1678 DPVGTKT
-1690 YKFGGKYDYS
+1690 YTFSGKYNHG
-1700 RNTNRPTT
+1700 RFTNTPNDAQKLAH
-1708 TGNLEYTE
+1708 TGTFE
-1716 TVTHKVFDVEA
+1716 HKVFDVEA
-1727 NRIRVTVSKGATL
+1727 NRTRVTVSKGATL

-1818 VKPEA
+1818 VKPDV
-1823 PTYDT
+1823 PTYNT
-1828 TIKPKGSIGVP
+1828 TIKANGNIKVP

-1851 GRPGAKI
+1851 GAPGAKI

-1863 GVPINEV
+1863 GVTINEV
-1870 TVGNNGKWRVSLP
+1870 TVGNNGKWTVTLP

-1896 VPRDQVT
+1896 VPQDQVAI
-1903 VTQIVDG
+1903 TQSVG
-1910 IESDATNVAVSL
+1910 GVESDPVNVAVSL

-1930 EERGNSLFA
+1930 VASKDGVSLVA
-1939 GAKNIVVK
+1939 GTKNIVVK

-1952 GMVYVSYTDKATGA
+1952 GMVYVSYTDKATGKA
-1966 AREIGL
+1966 HEIGL
-1972 KRENINSTWVSNKP
+1972 KRENINSPWVSIKP
-1986 TLGEV
+1986 TLGV
-1991 KNTTKDAFTNTI
+1991 VTNTSKDAFTNNI

-2024 RNYSSAVD
+2024 GKYSSAVD

-2095 NDVKDINSRK
+2095 NNVKDINSRK

-2127 LTVKVREDKPTPPTA
+2127 LTVKVREDKPTPPTATAPSDGTVTVTPTGDADKVIVNYTDEKNAQKTVTVVKAKNGTWSSSDKPAGVTVDPRTGALLIPEDGVRDRSQVTATATKGDSRPSDPKIVTAQQRDFVPVVPDKTPVTKVTNLTPEEREKVKAKVQTRNPGKNISISTDGTATLTDPKTNISHQISGDKLVESNDKIKPTVEIPYDNVNKQEVYVYSGETNNITIKVKDNSGKISKSYLVFAANDRRGLGTEDNSYLGGGSSNGLYLTATKIHSDTPTSENQPATITVSGNLNNQPFTGEKSITRYVFAEDPSGNTNYDHVGRTDDTGALGRVKFVWKSQTSKYDAQAPGTPLLLDNADATQIENAVKQANPTFSDKIKSVTVNGNNVIVTYKDDSTDRLDASKVFKVRDSKPTPPTA

-2302 DLVIEDFTPVKP
+2302 DLVNQDFTPVKP